1 MGPEGA
7 TSEETSNEDH
17 GPCSLAF
24 GCQRLGSPE
33 RTSVGLAAW
42 SWASVQWNSQA
53 AVDKH
58 ENRLCVLMGAELQD
72 TLFSTEAGA
81 GTGM

>member
-1 MGPEGA
+1 MGPESA
-7 TSEETSNEDH
+7 TSEEISSEDH

-24 GCQRLGSPE
+24 GGQRLGSPE
-33 RTSVGLAAW
+33 PTSVELAVW

-58 ENRLCVLMGAELQD
+58 ENGLCVLMGAELQD

-81 GTGM
+81 RPGM